1 MNDTQQR
8 FTRNVLWATAAYFT
22 ACGASAVF
30 YPASWL
36 FFSGLPTAVS
46 TELGLAFG
54 VVGAYLLALA
64 FGAALSALAPQKHAG
79 LILTLV
85 VGNVLDFCVT
95 LKAVVA
101 QQLPILNGGLFIAVT
116 IAWAVLLSV
125 AYVHVKRT
133 HGA

>member
-1 MNDTQQR
+1 MDDTQQR
-8 FTRNVLWATAAYFT
+8 FTRNVLWAAAAYFG
-22 ACGASAVF
+22 ACGASAIF

-36 FFSGLPTAVS
+36 FVSGLPTAVS

-64 FGAALSALAPQKHAG
+64 FGAGISALAPRKHAG

-116 IAWAVLLSV
+116 IAWAVLLGV
-125 AYVHVKRT
+125 AYVHVKRA
-133 HGA
+133 HD